1 MNTAT
6 KRGMSE
12 TKMTLLG
19 KREKVFTQ
27 AGTDQPNTRTTLGY
41 NPQKYLTKTLFEQ
54 DAVRSHQS
62 LRGVCEVGIFL
73 V

>member
-27 AGTDQPNTRTTLGY
+27 AGTDEPRTTLGY
-41 NPQKYLTKTLFEQ
+41 NPQKYLTKTLFL
-54 DAVRSHQS
+54 ALNKMQS
-62 LRGVCEVGIFL
+62 GHTRVSEVFVKSGSL
-73 V
+73 